1 MNQKEFILKPPVGKS
16 LKSRN
21 VLIFLF
27 YVSLSECWFSL
38 FIVLLSFFALS
49 LALSSLFFLADLFDY
64 CQFFSNS
71 LLILRFSHFSDVFS
85 RSFFCLSELFQFL
98 LSIALDQHHKLNR
111 CSARHCRNQQHN
123 CNWYLASMKYFE
135 VRPFGT
141 MLSRDSFRF
150 VSWFLQ
156 KNADISAKFLETHH
170 VNKLA
175 IVIVA
180 RMTNGTNFTIIATV
194 SLITQFRFNVPF
206 YFNLSRAVIN
216 EYPFFMRRAFANLSI
231 THSHCHKSNAI
242 LISPFR
248 SYCK

>member
-1 MNQKEFILKPPVGKS
+1 MLILPFYRFTLFFCPLSRS
-16 LKSRN
+16 LFV
-21 VLIFLF
+21 VLSGWLIRLLSILF
-27 YVSLSECWFSL
+27 EFSL
-38 FIVLLSFFALS
+38 NTKIFALQWR
-49 LALSSLFFLADLFDY
+49 FL
-64 CQFFSNS
+64 Q
-71 LLILRFSHFSDVFS
+71 V
-85 RSFFCLSELFQFL
+85 FFCLSELFQFL

-206 YFNLSRAVIN
+206 YFNLSRAAIN

-248 SYCK
+248 S